1 MEDNGFNLTDT
12 LQYNPSKTCHEIKFF
27 NRMGCPIYIRFTM
40 YDVTVVG
47 DYGCWVFR
55 GNIVNCYL
63 FFRGDH
69 TKPDYWEEKL
79 EAAPRSHY
87 ERTVDAEELRKALL
101 DEYPEEI
108 KEEDLDRLE
117 SDRDTLES
125 WYDTVMELNDSKGWG
140 IETEYLYSTLT
151 SCIVKDQ
158 LYLRVCELVQYAA
171 NYLHDQGVYSAE
183 D

>member
-1 MEDNGFNLTDT
+1 MEDNGFKLTDT

-27 NRMGCPIYIRFTM
+27 NRMGCPIYIRFTK

-55 GNIVNCYL
+55 GTIVNCFN

-69 TKPDYWEEKL
+69 TNPGYWEEKL

-87 ERTVDAEELRKALL
+87 ERTVDADELRKALL

-125 WYDTVMELNDSKGWG
+125 WYDTVMELNDRKGWG
-140 IETEYLYSTLT
+140 IETEYIYGTLT

-171 NYLHDQGVYSAE
+171 NYLHDQGVNGAE